1 MFTNIFQVAS
11 GCETS
16 WVKAGEMGRGPPY
29 TRTRDERV
37 SPQVVNVTRNGER
50 AAMQQQQ
57 ATDQGFVIS
66 THQRIH
72 YAIGILGVQDDLNN
86 LDLK

>member
-1 MFTNIFQVAS
+1 
-11 GCETS
+11 
-16 WVKAGEMGRGPPY
+16 MGRGPPY

-37 SPQVVNVTRNGER
+37 NPQRVNGARNVERVTV
-50 AAMQQQQ
+50 QQQQ

-66 THQRIH
+66 THQRVH

-86 LDLK
+86 LDLD